1 MASFRQPWEA
11 GPLLSS
17 AWKCRVSKELPPQ
30 PPALGRP
37 QRPGLSATSAIPRRP
52 SASVLAR
59 ALVAPF
65 PHAAAGLRPEAPSQ
79 ESWCLSASSPW
90 LVLTR
95 LPVQGLRAT
104 PTPALPQSIVQS
116 REGWTLHVTYWA
128 SSCSFLTLFPRL
140 SGHSEDV
147 IFPATSGCPQ
157 WTRFSPSWTAVCC
170 SLPLPCS
177 GLGVHVC
184 RGLCL

>member
-1 MASFRQPWEA
+1 MLHSTHNEAQHTLGVTHQLNNLCYRTHMTDLPTHLPQIVLTLRSEISTWMAHQRGREGR
-11 GPLLSS
+11 GPLL
-17 AWKCRVSKELPPQ
+17 V
-30 PPALGRP
+30 
-37 QRPGLSATSAIPRRP
+37 
-52 SASVLAR
+52 
-59 ALVAPF
+59 ALVT
-65 PHAAAGLRPEAPSQ
+65 Q
-79 ESWCLSASSPW
+79 EQTRCQSPYKG
-90 LVLTR
+90 R
-95 LPVQGLRAT
+95 SPPIPT

-147 IFPATSGCPQ
+147 TFPATSGCPQ